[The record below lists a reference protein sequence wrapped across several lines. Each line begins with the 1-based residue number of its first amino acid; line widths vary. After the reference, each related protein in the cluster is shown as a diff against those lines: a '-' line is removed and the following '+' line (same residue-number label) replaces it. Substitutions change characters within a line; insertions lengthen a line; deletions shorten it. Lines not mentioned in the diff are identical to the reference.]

1 LCFKYSN
8 SLSFNDKTEK
18 CWKKKGSSNATNNST
33 LSLHISAYENSNE
46 VSSDSFNESFHK
58 SLFIQKQKQ
67 INPVSTFVSQN
78 PFEFQRQQND
88 KVPEP
93 EVSQFKGSLR
103 LLNPNR
109 GIMDCDDSDDN
120 LYPYNARSKNLFPQ
134 KIQFDEIWERLK
146 KVIDVI
152 LSNGQLK
159 KEEREWHSAFSDVY
173 KLCSALPHPL
183 ANLLYEKVDATISEH
198 VDKIY
203 QASQGRQAQ
212 NFLEYFMEQNKNIIK
227 VSALLNHMFLHLN
240 NYITHQAKELQFE
253 EVLSQ
258 LCVKSDTKQYHIGKL
273 VIIRWKDKVLIPCG
287 PYLSQ
292 LVLEQFDNYRTGKPI
307 EMADLIKNCVTC
319 YVTAEAYEMAESSS
333 FSDQR
338 DELKLYKDN
347 FELPLHKSC
356 RDYYLLKAKEWEN
369 LTDSV
374 AFIENVANL
383 MDNEKHLAKILMH
396 PSTVTV
402 IEQWAAQALVADK
415 VKNLNLSFKSHMTHE
430 NFNGPELHKCFN
442 VLKLIE
448 NGLVDLVKD
457 YENYII
463 DFTTKKFGKD
473 FNDPKV
479 FVNVVAEA
487 HEKFDKLTTKTF
499 DRHREFTEIMD
510 RALRTIVNGDK
521 LSKPGDKLARYSDA
535 MLRKSATPDAERKPE
550 NLGIALKYLNDK
562 EQFEKPYQMLLA
574 NRLLGRTSAGKL
586 QEEEMIELMKNMC
599 GSDFVQKFTR
609 MLNDMFKSNEESTKF
624 FEENKATPKVGIEFI
639 ILQTGAWP
647 LQIGKELPGPFCPEE
662 VSTFIQSF
670 TSFYTGNHTGR
681 QLTWAPSLST
691 VDVKLTYLDKSYS
704 VTMTSIHYDILCCF
718 ERNDSFLLSEVC
730 ELSRLTTD
738 GAKRYFKTLFE
749 YQVLLCADKVSH
761 FC

>member
-1 LCFKYSN
+1 
-8 SLSFNDKTEK
+8 
-18 CWKKKGSSNATNNST
+18 
-33 LSLHISAYENSNE
+33 
-46 VSSDSFNESFHK
+46 
-58 SLFIQKQKQ
+58 
-67 INPVSTFVSQN
+67 
-78 PFEFQRQQND
+78 
-88 KVPEP
+88 
-93 EVSQFKGSLR
+93 
-103 LLNPNR
+103 
-109 GIMDCDDSDDN
+109 MDCDDSDDN

-203 QASQGRQAQ
+203 QA
-212 NFLEYFMEQNKNIIK
+212 
-227 VSALLNHMFLHLN
+227 
-240 NYITHQAKELQFE
+240 TKELQFE

-473 FNDPKV
+473 FNDPK
-479 FVNVVAEA
+479 
-487 HEKFDKLTTKTF
+487 
-499 DRHREFTEIMD
+499 
-510 RALRTIVNGDK
+510 
-521 LSKPGDKLARYSDA
+521 
-535 MLRKSATPDAERKPE
+535 
-550 NLGIALKYLNDK
+550 
-562 EQFEKPYQMLLA
+562 
-574 NRLLGRTSAGKL
+574 TS
-586 QEEEMIELMKNMC
+586 
-599 GSDFVQKFTR
+599 
-609 MLNDMFKSNEESTKF
+609 
-624 FEENKATPKVGIEFI
+624 
-639 ILQTGAWP
+639 
-647 LQIGKELPGPFCPEE
+647 
-662 VSTFIQSF
+662 
-670 TSFYTGNHTGR
+670 
-681 QLTWAPSLST
+681 
-691 VDVKLTYLDKSYS
+691 
-704 VTMTSIHYDILCCF
+704 
-718 ERNDSFLLSEVC
+718 
-730 ELSRLTTD
+730 
-738 GAKRYFKTLFE
+738 
-749 YQVLLCADKVSH
+749 
-761 FC
+761 